1 MTADDLGPFTLG
13 NPFPFHTPMLL
24 SLPVELLER
33 ILYECFNTDRK
44 ALRSTCVLLCRLA
57 TPLVFETMVV
67 DVYHSPAKSPDRLR
81 AIVLGEGFAQYV
93 RHLYLFTLKFPKGN
107 PTGQFD
113 RILFNKRRARK
124 ARKLEKRIVTAVSF
138 MTSLQTVKYLGYDE
152 TFLQHVTFW
161 DQISH
166 LPYMS
171 ALSIYG
177 SYRQSTSIKLSFPH
191 LCKISITG
199 FSYFKFA
206 SVLISNSPNLS
217 SLGIYD
223 HSPSSTSSPSTSSI
237 FSQYPKGTFSS
248 IVDLSLCGNLSVYR
262 SDVPILIPHLSQLRS
277 LELSVGFVAAE
288 FWASLQAERIFVRR
302 LSLSLSKYEPALF
315 GYLCS
320 YSGLHS
326 LFLRI
331 RTGFGKEGR
340 KGMERVQKIQ
350 GEILTCEPPGLQFA
364 PHNIENY
371 HR

>member
-1 MTADDLGPFTLG
+1 
-13 NPFPFHTPMLL
+13 MLL

-33 ILYECFNTDRK
+33 ILYECFDTGCK
-44 ALRSTCVLLCRLA
+44 AIRSTCVLLCRLA
-57 TPLVFETMVV
+57 TPIVFETLVV
-67 DVYHSPAKSPDRLR
+67 DVDIFPAKFLDRLK
-81 AIVLGEGFAQYV
+81 AIVLGKGFAQYV
-93 RHLYLFTLKFPKGN
+93 RHLRLFTLKLPKGN
-107 PTGQFD
+107 PNGQFD
-113 RILFNKRRARK
+113 RILFDKRRARK
-124 ARKLEKRIVTAVSF
+124 ARRLEKRLVTAVSF

-152 TFLQHVTFW
+152 TFLEHVALW
-161 DQISH
+161 DQISY

-171 ALSIYG
+171 MLSVCLYG
-177 SYRQSTSIKLSFPH
+177 QSTSINSSFPY
-191 LCKISITG
+191 LTKLSITG
-199 FSYFKFA
+199 FSYLQSA

-223 HSPSSTSSPSTSSI
+223 NGPSSTSSPSTSSI

-277 LELSVGFVAAE
+277 LELSVGFVASE
-288 FWASLQAERIFVRR
+288 FWTSLKAERISVRR

-315 GYLCS
+315 DYLCS

-340 KGMERVQKIQ
+340 KGMERVHQIQ